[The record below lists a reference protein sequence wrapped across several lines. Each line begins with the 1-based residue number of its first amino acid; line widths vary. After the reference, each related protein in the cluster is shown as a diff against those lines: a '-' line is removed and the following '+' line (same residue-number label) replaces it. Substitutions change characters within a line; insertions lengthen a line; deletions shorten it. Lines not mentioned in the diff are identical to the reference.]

1 MLSLSKLGKRAN
13 LGDASSGFQHPVVRY
28 TPCCGLGIVQSAS
41 VLPKLRW
48 LLDEADRVESE
59 IKAEAGVVS
68 GDVRLG
74 LLPALSSP
82 LVCSLL
88 PRMRERHERVHM
100 HFFEGSNGQLQEWLV
115 NGAIDLAILY
125 RYGDGGTLTERVLG
139 TNDAHLIGPA
149 NSPLL
154 QGDTVEFSLLEGLPM
169 VLPNA
174 PNPVRNV
181 LDNEARRLGFRL
193 NVYAEADSIVIQK
206 GLAAAGQAFTILG
219 SIAVDDQDG
228 SQVSSARIVNPVIR
242 RSAVLAISAR
252 KPLTTAM
259 RVAFDEI
266 EIIARQLINR

>member
-1 MLSLSKLGKRAN
+1 
-13 LGDASSGFQHPVVRY
+13 
-28 TPCCGLGIVQSAS
+28 
-41 VLPKLRW
+41 
-48 LLDEADRVESE
+48 
-59 IKAEAGVVS
+59 
-68 GDVRLG
+68 
-74 LLPALSSP
+74 
-82 LVCSLL
+82 
-88 PRMRERHERVHM
+88 
-100 HFFEGSNGQLQEWLV
+100 
-115 NGAIDLAILY
+115 
-125 RYGDGGTLTERVLG
+125 
-139 TNDAHLIGPA
+139 
-149 NSPLL
+149 
-154 QGDTVEFSLLEGLPM
+154 M